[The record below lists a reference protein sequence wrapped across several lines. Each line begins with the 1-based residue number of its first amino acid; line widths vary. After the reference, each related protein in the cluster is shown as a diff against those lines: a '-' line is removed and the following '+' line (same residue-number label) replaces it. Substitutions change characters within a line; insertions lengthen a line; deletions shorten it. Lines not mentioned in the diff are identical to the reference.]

1 MRVGEENLLHV
12 VAHKGDGRHLRAFR
26 IDRVVRQHS
35 GGFFSVHHA
44 RVVQPDHVL
53 IRGLKGI
60 LDIRQGNFV
69 STVRREFIAVG
80 RPFLHAAERL
90 HRLPVDR
97 QVEQVAAGF
106 GRRLVVEREHIARL
120 RFHRSQHGSGRSIL
134 SRVRAGQHRAVILY
148 RNRHRPGVFIR
159 RIGEGQRRRRAFH
172 IQRAVQFR
180 FIRRRNRGLFARQE
194 RQHIRLRVLIAEEET
209 EQADKRVRRGL
220 RTRCEESHIAEA
232 VNHNRGRDA
241 IEPETR
247 KEVERFMP
255 DRERQAMRRHI
266 FRQLRIVIV
275 FIDAQRKDFHLVL
288 VLLIGF
294 LQEGELR
301 FTRAAPRCPEV
312 NQHHFLL
319 LQGFGEGMGNAVN
332 VRKGKIGH
340 GRAKRVHQG
349 SFFRQCSAAEAHR
362 QCQNQCQHLL
372 HEDCSFHVLRLP
384 PQSYKNYKARNA

>member
-1 MRVGEENLLHV
+1 
-12 VAHKGDGRHLRAFR
+12 
-26 IDRVVRQHS
+26 
-35 GGFFSVHHA
+35 
-44 RVVQPDHVL
+44 
-53 IRGLKGI
+53 
-60 LDIRQGNFV
+60 
-69 STVRREFIAVG
+69 
-80 RPFLHAAERL
+80 
-90 HRLPVDR
+90 
-97 QVEQVAAGF
+97 
-106 GRRLVVEREHIARL
+106 
-120 RFHRSQHGSGRSIL
+120 
-134 SRVRAGQHRAVILY
+134 
-148 RNRHRPGVFIR
+148 
-159 RIGEGQRRRRAFH
+159 
-172 IQRAVQFR
+172 
-180 FIRRRNRGLFARQE
+180 
-194 RQHIRLRVLIAEEET
+194 
-209 EQADKRVRRGL
+209 
-220 RTRCEESHIAEA
+220 
-232 VNHNRGRDA
+232 
-241 IEPETR
+241 
-247 KEVERFMP
+247 MP

-384 PQSYKNYKARNA
+384 PQSYKNYKGKNA